1 VCNLGVG
8 VDVEAIA
15 TVYRPAVGAQVSN
28 LVAQLTQSSTRVERG
43 LETGMLR
50 FVIYRFSPVPFINWT
65 IHFFYIKEK
74 ENILPPFNKISTQD
88 QRAMLVGPN
97 LLCHLR
103 LIVSIKI

>member
-1 VCNLGVG
+1 VCNVGVG

-15 TVYRPAVGAQVSN
+15 TLYRPAVGAQVSN
-28 LVAQLTQSSTRVERG
+28 LVAQPSTRVERG

-50 FVIYRFSPVPFINWT
+50 FVIYRFSLVPFINWT